1 MPLEDRCAGNR
12 PALGAP
18 DPFGYVL
25 IVDSRS
31 LLEVARVARGLTQEA
46 VARRSGTSQPTLSAY
61 ERGRKSPTLAVGERI
76 LHSLGFDL
84 GLQPRV
90 SFREAHGERGGTY
103 LVPDQLWR
111 VDPPDC
117 FAPIDVRGASGSLRT
132 SDLLNREGRIEA
144 YTWLLTHGDEEQLF
158 NHLDGALLVDAW
170 PDLAPRLPRDLRSEW
185 QPLVRAAGLG
195 WLAAERARWQ
205 DEHDRPVSRRARE
218 RAIRQL
224 ASRGLTADEIRRALR
239 H

>member
-1 MPLEDRCAGNR
+1 M
-12 PALGAP
+12 GAS
-18 DPFGYVL
+18 DPFGYLLV
-25 IVDSRS
+25 VDRRS

-61 ERGRKSPTLAVGERI
+61 ERGTKSPTLAVAERI

-90 SFREAHGERGGTY
+90 TFREVHGERGGTY

-111 VDPPDC
+111 VDPPAC
-117 FAPIDVRGASGSLRT
+117 FAPIDVRGADRSLRT

-144 YTWLLTHGDEEQLF
+144 YAWLLTHGDEVQLF
-158 NHLDGALLVDAW
+158 NHLDCALVVDAW
-170 PDLAPRLPRDLRSEW
+170 VDLAPRLPAELRSEW
-185 QPLVRAAGLG
+185 QPLVRDAALG
-195 WLAAERARWQ
+195 WLAEERARWQ
-205 DEHDRPVSRRARE
+205 DEHGKPISRRVRE

-224 ASRGLTADEIRRALR
+224 ASRGLTADEIRRTLR
-239 H
+239 G

>member
-1 MPLEDRCAGNR
+1 M
-12 PALGAP
+12 GAP
-18 DPFGYVL
+18 DPFGYLLV
-25 IVDSRS
+25 VDRRS

-61 ERGRKSPTLAVGERI
+61 ERGTKSPMLAVAERI

-90 SFREAHGERGGTY
+90 TFREVHGERGGTY

-111 VDPPDC
+111 VDPPNC
-117 FAPIDVRGASGSLRT
+117 FAPIDVRGADRSLRT
-132 SDLLNREGRIEA
+132 SDLLNREGRVEA
-144 YTWLLTHGDEEQLF
+144 YAWLLTHGDEEQLF

-170 PDLAPRLPRDLRSEW
+170 IDLAPRLPAELRSEW
-185 QPLVRAAGLG
+185 QPLVREAALG
-195 WLAAERARWQ
+195 WLPDERARWQ
-205 DEHDRPVSRRARE
+205 DEHGKPISQRARE

-224 ASRGLTADEIRRALR
+224 ASRGLTADEIRRVL
-239 H
+239 HE

>member
-1 MPLEDRCAGNR
+1 MGV
-12 PALGAP
+12 P
-18 DPFGYVL
+18 DLFGYLLV
-25 IVDSRS
+25 VDRRS

-61 ERGRKSPTLAVGERI
+61 ERGTKSPTLAVAERI

-90 SFREAHGERGGTY
+90 TFREVHGERGGTY

-111 VDPPDC
+111 VDPPNC
-117 FAPIDVRGASGSLRT
+117 FAPIDVRDAGRNLRT
-132 SDLLNREGRIEA
+132 SDLLNREGRIDGYA
-144 YTWLLTHGDEEQLF
+144 WLLTHGDEEQLF

-170 PDLAPRLPRDLRSEW
+170 VDLAPRLPAELRSEW
-185 QPLVRAAGLG
+185 QPLVREAAMG
-195 WLAAERARWQ
+195 WLGDERARWQ
-205 DEHDRPVSRRARE
+205 DDQRRPMSRRARE
-218 RAIRQL
+218 RVVRHL
-224 ASRGLTADEIRRALR
+224 AGRGLTADEIRRVLR